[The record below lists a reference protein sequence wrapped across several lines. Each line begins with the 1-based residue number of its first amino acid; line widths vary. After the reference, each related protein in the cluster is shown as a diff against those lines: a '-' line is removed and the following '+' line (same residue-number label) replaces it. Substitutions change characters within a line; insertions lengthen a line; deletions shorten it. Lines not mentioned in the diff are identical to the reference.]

1 MKMFIAMSWDREKEL
16 TDDGRRT
23 LAIQLFPPFSQDH
36 HDEDLD
42 DFVKLKTSYRQY
54 VGNMLAICRQY
65 RQSNCSHLFH
75 MIIMMRIWMMAKVGD
90 YSEHRFIHFA
100 DFCLLSVV

>member
-1 MKMFIAMSWDREKEL
+1 MIIAQMIMLIAMLTMMKMFIAMSWDREKEL

-23 LAIQLFPPFSQDH
+23 LAIQLFPPFSH

-54 VGNMLAICRQY
+54 RQT
-65 RQSNCSHLFH
+65 NCSHLFH
-75 MIIMMRIWMMAKVGD
+75 MIIMVRILMILK
-90 YSEHRFIHFA
+90 S
-100 DFCLLSVV
+100 